1 MDGIKDKKD
10 ETRSKGGR
18 PKLEITRKTRALR
31 AFDDEWEIIQEIARK
46 LKKGEISIK
55 ELRKWLDGKSK

>member
-1 MDGIKDKKD
+1 METKGKKGGAR
-10 ETRSKGGR
+10 EGAGR
-18 PKLEITRKTRALR
+18 PKLEITRKTRAFR
-31 AFDDEWEIIQEIARK
+31 AFDDEWEVIQEIARK